1 MGRLKDLSS
10 RINESYGKLSKGQKR
25 LAAYITDNYDK
36 AVFLTAAKLGEMVGV
51 SESTVVRFA
60 THLGYKG
67 YPEFQKALEELVKNK
82 LNSVERME
90 VTYGRINQSKI
101 LDTVMRSDADKL
113 HATLSKID
121 EHVFDLAVD
130 TILNAKHIYI
140 IGLRSCAPLASFMA
154 FYFNMIFDNVHLLQ
168 TNSASEIFEQMVR
181 IGKDDVIIGVSF
193 PRYSM
198 RTLKAM
204 EFANNR
210 NAKVITLTDN
220 VHSPMNL
227 YSSCNLIAESDMS
240 SIVDSL
246 VAPLSVINALIV
258 ALCMKR
264 QNKVAKTLETLESV
278 WDEYQVYESDEI
290 NYINDSIKMHYGNVR
305 DDKFNE

>member
-1 MGRLKDLSS
+1 MGRSKDLSS

-67 YPEFQKALEELVKNK
+67 YPEFQKALEEQVKNK
-82 LNSVERME
+82 LNSVQRME
-90 VTYGRINQSKI
+90 ITYGRINQSKI

-121 EHVFDLAVD
+121 EHIFDLAVD

-181 IGKDDVIIGVSF
+181 IGKDDVIIGISF

-227 YSSCNLIAESDMS
+227 YSSCNLIAESDMA

-264 QNKVAKTLETLESV
+264 QNKVAKTLETLENV
-278 WDEYQVYESDEI
+278 WDEYQVYGSDEI